1 MPDRKEGACL
11 ENIMDSTQNL
21 WVEDACV
28 PLCYVSGGVWK
39 RDGSYSLKRRNSD
52 MYLLL
57 YTTGGE
63 GRLSY
68 EGEEYALLPG
78 TAFLIDCRREQAY
91 RTAGDLWEFTYV
103 HFTAQGMRDYVE
115 TLYRSHGA
123 VFHITDGDVMENRM
137 RTVIGLFRSYDAS
150 AVHLAFGQ
158 LAVLLGM
165 LYAAA
170 EKKNGVRLSG
180 LTVAVLAVL
189 EERYAEKLTLDEIA
203 RQTKYSKYY
212 LAHRFKTEMKLP
224 LYEYLTLLRITK
236 SKLLLQSTDMPVS
249 EIAHCTG
256 FTGTSN
262 YIRTFLAYESMTPL
276 QYRKRTV

>member
-11 ENIMDSTQNL
+11 QNIMESTQNL
-21 WVEDACV
+21 WVENACV
-28 PLCYVSGGVWK
+28 PLCYVSGGVWR

-68 EGEEYALLPG
+68 EGEEHTLLPG

-91 RTAGDLWEFTYV
+91 STVGDLWEFAYI

-115 TLYRSHGA
+115 TLYRSYGA
-123 VFHITDGDVMENRM
+123 VFHVTDGDVMESRM
-137 RTVIGLFRSYDAS
+137 RTVIELFHSYEAS
-150 AVHLAFGQ
+150 AVHQAFGQ

-165 LYAAA
+165 LYTAA
-170 EKKNGVRLSG
+170 EKKNGMRPSE
-180 LTVAVLAVL
+180 LTSAVLAVL

-203 RQTKYSKYY
+203 RQMKYSKYY

-224 LYEYLTLLRITK
+224 LHEYLTLLRITK
-236 SKLLLQSTDMPVS
+236 SKLLLQSTDMPVA
-249 EIAHCTG
+249 EIAHSTG
-256 FTGTSN
+256 FAGTSN
-262 YIRTFLAYESMTPL
+262 YIRTFFAYESMTPL
-276 QYRKRTV
+276 QYRKRTI